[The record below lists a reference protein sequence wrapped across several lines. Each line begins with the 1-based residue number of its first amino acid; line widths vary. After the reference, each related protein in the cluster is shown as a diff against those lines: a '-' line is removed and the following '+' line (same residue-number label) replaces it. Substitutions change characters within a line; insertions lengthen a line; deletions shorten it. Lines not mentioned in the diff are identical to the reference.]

1 MWGGWKWK
9 VRLGVW
15 IDEGKF
21 VGFVCVLVCVCGGM
35 QSSFV
40 LSRWFEYYCATAG
53 LGSCGMS

>member
-21 VGFVCVLVCVCGGM
+21 VGFVCVLVCVWGGECNRRLC
-35 QSSFV
+35 S
-40 LSRWFEYYCATAG
+40 LGG
-53 LGSCGMS
+53 LNIIVQLRV